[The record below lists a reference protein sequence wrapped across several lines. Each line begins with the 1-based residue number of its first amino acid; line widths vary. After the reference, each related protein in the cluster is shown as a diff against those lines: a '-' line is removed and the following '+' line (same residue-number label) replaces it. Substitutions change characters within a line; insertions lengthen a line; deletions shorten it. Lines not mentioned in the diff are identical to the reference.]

1 MSRALRDY
9 KGESMK
15 GLDKSFKEAAL
26 AIIAAE
32 NGIISPQ
39 KLVHIFSDWVN
50 APGTSIRKKLADALP
65 PENKALM
72 DLLGQEEAE
81 DQGDKSHHDSVE
93 VLIQSVNRIKEET
106 RMAVQPEKETTD
118 NSSDRL
124 ITDESPGRYIVQ
136 GEVARGGAGRVL
148 ITLDRHLGREIAM
161 KELLLDLK
169 DKRDGKKSMDPHTVS
184 LRNRFLRE
192 ARVTG
197 QLEHPSI
204 VPVYEIGKHPDG
216 IFYYTM
222 RMVKGQTLSKA
233 IKKSVDL
240 EDRLE
245 MFHHFYNIC
254 NAVAYAHSKGVI
266 NRDLKPSNVMIGE
279 FGETVVLD
287 WGLAKVKG
295 QLDSGAETLQSGLRL
310 FLNADVGKTVVGYAI
325 GTPSYMP
332 PEQARGK
339 VDEID
344 ETSDIY
350 SLGAILYQL
359 LTGRPPFRGKTA
371 TEILRKVVD
380 KMPVPAVKIEPEAP
394 PELSAIAQKAMS
406 KKKSDR
412 YSSASELIDELNRYM
427 AGGKVK
433 GYEYSSFELFGK
445 FAKKN
450 RAVLI
455 SSVLIFIVLLVSTFT
470 IAWYYDR
477 EVKAKRNAQREKIVS
492 QFRAA
497 QAYNEKA
504 ARLESS
510 KQYLSSRVYAAASLY
525 YNPANPKS
533 PEFSKW
539 FRKNM
544 PEGDIL
550 LADAASKFYHR
561 HFHRGAVLEKT
572 HNLKCNISAMEATN
586 DNSQLFSGCINGD
599 IIVTDL
605 EKLRQVKTIPVRTDI
620 LDISFSKDG
629 KKAAFAGSNGILFS
643 YDMENDELSTL
654 LESTYS
660 FLCASFSP
668 DGKMVVTS
676 KGDDTLSLVDLETR
690 KEKQMTGHASSVND
704 AIFLSND
711 SIVSCGSDKTLRLWS
726 KWGTERQKI
735 SIGSEVRTLA
745 LSPDG
750 KTLLAGTENGV
761 IHILET
767 ETLREIK
774 KMTHHRSPVMSIH
787 FSSDNSQII
796 SSEKDRKTV
805 VWDAEKHEPL
815 FTLEGHKR
823 RVSGSTILQDGKHII
838 TAGTE
843 GTIRVWARHGR
854 KEITKL
860 RLGASVIQEG
870 ALSKSGWISAVTG
883 RRSIKSINRSGEPG
897 TQIKTEVPIFD
908 TDISPGGEFIV
919 TGGWNTDVDIYNV
932 KTGKKEFVL
941 KGNKN
946 AVTGVRFLNSGQHV
960 ISGGKDGSVRLFN
973 INEEEAEGAFDLEK
987 GSITKIALSSD
998 DRLIAAS
1005 DSIGNISIIS
1015 IPSMH
1020 RTKTIRIPEKDVILS
1035 LNFSSDNKVIYAG
1048 TQEKKVLKID
1058 IATEK
1063 TSEFRGHN
1071 GAIVKT
1077 ALSKNGKFLAT
1088 GSNNLSVK
1096 LWKTKDNKPVL
1107 TIPTSKTPGCLFFTE
1122 DSEHLGICDGCTIRF
1137 FPVKSPDMNMTPLEL
1152 LEKMEK
1158 ESGMKLKDFYL
1169 EAGQ

>member
-1 MSRALRDY
+1 MQ
-9 KGESMK
+9 
-15 GLDKSFKEAAL
+15 GLEKSFKEAAL

-50 APGTSIRKKLADALP
+50 APGTSIKEKLSDALP

-72 DLLGQEEAE
+72 DLLGPEEAQ
-81 DQGDKSHHDSVE
+81 DHNHHDSIE
-93 VLIQSVNRIKEET
+93 ILIQSVNRIKEET
-106 RMAVQPEKETTD
+106 KMAIVPSTEKTD

-124 ITDESPGRYIVQ
+124 ITDESPGRYAVQ

-216 IFYYTM
+216 VFYYTM

-233 IKKSVDL
+233 IRKSGDL
-240 EDRLE
+240 EERLDLL
-245 MFHHFYNIC
+245 HHFYNVC

-295 QLDSGAETLQSGLRL
+295 QLDSGAETIQTGLRL
-310 FLNADVGKTVVGYAI
+310 FLNADVGKTVVGFAI

-380 KMPVPAVKIEPEAP
+380 KAPLPAIKVEPEVP
-394 PELSAIAQKAMS
+394 PELSAIAEKAMS
-406 KKKSDR
+406 KEKSDR
-412 YSSASELIDELNRYM
+412 YASATELIDELNSYM
-427 AGGKVK
+427 SGGKVK

-450 RAVLI
+450 RTVLI
-455 SSVLIFIVLLVSTFT
+455 SSVLIFLVLLASTFT
-470 IAWYYDR
+470 IAWYYNS
-477 EVKAKRNAQREKIVS
+477 EVKAKRAAQKDKTVS
-492 QFRAA
+492 QFRTA
-497 QAYNEKA
+497 QAFNEKA

-525 YNPANPKS
+525 FNPANPKS

-539 FRKNM
+539 FRANM
-544 PEGDIL
+544 PQGDIL
-550 LADAASKFYHR
+550 LSDAASKFYHR

-572 HNLKCNISAMEATN
+572 HDLKCKVSSMEATN
-586 DNSQLFSGCINGD
+586 DNSQLFSSCVNGD
-599 IIVTDL
+599 VIVTSFENL
-605 EKLRQVKTIPVRTDI
+605 EKVKTIPVRTEI

-629 KKAAFAGSNGILFS
+629 KKAVFAGSNGILFS
-643 YDMENDELSTL
+643 YDIENDELSTM

-668 DGKMVVTS
+668 DGSMVVTS
-676 KGDDTLSLVDLETR
+676 KGDDSLSFVDLKTR
-690 KEKQMTGHASSVND
+690 YELKVTGHMSTVND
-704 AIFLSND
+704 AIFISND
-711 SIVSCGSDKTLRLWS
+711 RIVSCGSDKTLRLWS
-726 KWGTERQKI
+726 KWGTEKLKI
-735 SIGSEVRTLA
+735 DLDSEVRTLA

-750 KTLLAGTENGV
+750 KTLLAGTENGT
-761 IHILET
+761 IHVFDPT
-767 ETLREIK
+767 DLREIR
-774 KMTHHRSPVMSIH
+774 KMTLHKSPVVSIH
-787 FSSDNSQII
+787 FSSDNTLII
-796 SSEKDRKTV
+796 SSEKDRQTV
-805 VWDAEKHEPL
+805 VWDSKKYEPL
-815 FTLEGHKR
+815 FTLEGHQR
-823 RVSGSTILQDGKHII
+823 TITGSTILKDGQHII
-838 TAGTE
+838 TAGAE
-843 GTIRVWARHGR
+843 GIIRVWKIHE
-854 KEITKL
+854 KKKIEKIN
-860 RLGASVIQEG
+860 LGSSLIQAG
-870 ALSKSGWISAVTG
+870 ALSKSGWIAAVTG
-883 RRSIKSINRSGEPG
+883 SRALKSVNRLGKTGTTIN
-897 TQIKTEVPIFD
+897 TEVPIFD
-908 TDISPGGEFIV
+908 TDINPNGDYIAI
-919 TGGWNTDVDIYNV
+919 GGWSTDIDIFNT
-932 KTGKKEFVL
+932 KTGEKEFTL
-941 KGNKN
+941 IGNKN
-946 AVTGVRFLNSGQHV
+946 AVTAVRFLSSGQHIV
-960 ISGGKDGSVRLFN
+960 SGGKDGTVRLYN
-973 INEEEAEGAFDLEK
+973 INEEDDEGVFKLEK
-987 GSITKIALSSD
+987 GSINRIALSND
-998 DRLIAAS
+998 DRLVAAS
-1005 DSIGNISIIS
+1005 NDQGKINIIS
-1015 IPSMH
+1015 IPEMDSVQ
-1020 RTKTIRIPEKDVILS
+1020 TITPEKGTVVLGLSFSSANNEIFVGTQNKTILRYDLKTGKLS
-1035 LNFSSDNKVIYAG
+1035 
-1048 TQEKKVLKID
+1048 KISGH
-1058 IATEK
+1058 IGAVVK
-1063 TSEFRGHN
+1063 TS
-1071 GAIVKT
+1071 T
-1077 ALSKNGKFLAT
+1077 SKNGKYFAT
-1088 GSNNLSVK
+1088 ASNDLSVK
-1096 LWKTKDNKPVL
+1096 LWNTKDSKPLL

-1122 DSEHLGICDGCTIRF
+1122 DSEFIGICDSGQIKF
-1137 FPVKSPDMNMTPLEL
+1137 FPVRSPDMKITPLEL
-1152 LEKMEK
+1152 LRKMEK

>member
-1 MSRALRDY
+1 
-9 KGESMK
+9 MK
-15 GLDKSFKEAAL
+15 GLEKSFKEAAL

-50 APGTSIRKKLADALP
+50 APGTSIKQKLADALP

-72 DLLGQEEAE
+72 DLLGDEEAADLNHGE
-81 DQGDKSHHDSVE
+81 SINI
-93 VLIQSVNRIKEET
+93 LIDSVNRLKEET
-106 RMAVQPEKETTD
+106 KMAVQPATEDTD

-124 ITDESPGRYIVQ
+124 ITDESPGRYVVQ

-216 IFYYTM
+216 VFYYTM

-233 IKKSVDL
+233 IKKAMEL
-240 EDRLE
+240 ENRIELLQ
-245 MFHHFYNIC
+245 HFYNIC

-295 QLDSGAETLQSGLRL
+295 QLDAGAETIQSGLRL

-350 SLGAILYQL
+350 SLGAILYQI
-359 LTGRPPFRGKTA
+359 LTGRPPFRGKSA
-371 TEILRKVVD
+371 TEIIRKVVD
-380 KMPVPAVKIEPEAP
+380 KMPVPAIKLEPTAP

-412 YSSASELIDELNRYM
+412 YSSVTELIEELNSFM
-427 AGGKVK
+427 TGGKVK
-433 GYEYSSFELFGK
+433 GYEYSSLELFGK

-455 SSVLIFIVLLVSTFT
+455 SSVLIFFVLLASTFT
-470 IAWYYDR
+470 IAWYYER
-477 EVKAKRNAQREKIVS
+477 EVQAKKTAQKEKTVS
-492 QFRAA
+492 QFRTA
-497 QAYNEKA
+497 QAFNEKA

-525 YNPANPKS
+525 FNPANPKS
-533 PEFSKW
+533 PEYSKW

-544 PEGDIL
+544 PEGDLL

-561 HFHRGAVLEKT
+561 HFHRGAVLDKT
-572 HNLKCNISAMEATN
+572 YDLKCKVSSMEATN
-586 DNSQLFSGCINGD
+586 DNRYLFSGCVDGNV
-599 IIVTDL
+599 IVTNM
-605 EKLRQVKTIPVRTDI
+605 ENFRKVKTIPVGTEI

-629 KKAAFAGSNGILFS
+629 RQALFAGSNGILFS
-643 YDMENDELSTL
+643 YDMETEKLSNI

-660 FLCASFSP
+660 FNCASFSP
-668 DGKMVVTS
+668 DGSMVVTS
-676 KGDDTLSLVDLETR
+676 KGGDTVSILYLNSK
-690 KEKQMTGHASSVND
+690 KEKHIFGHQSTIND
-704 AIFLSND
+704 ALFISD
-711 SIVSCGSDKTLRLWS
+711 SRFVSCGSDKTLRSWS
-726 KWGTERQKI
+726 IWGTERAVKDLDT
-735 SIGSEVRTLA
+735 EVLTLA

-750 KTLLAGTENGV
+750 KTLLAGTENGTIYV
-761 IHILET
+761 LEPIS
-767 ETLREIK
+767 LRELK
-774 KMTHHRSPVMSIH
+774 KINHHRSPVVSIH
-787 FSSDNSQII
+787 FSSDNTLII

-805 VWDAEKHEPL
+805 VWDSKKYEPL
-815 FTLEGHKR
+815 FTLEGHSR
-823 RVSGSTILQDGKHII
+823 TVTGSTVLQDGDHII
-838 TAGTE
+838 TAGEE
-843 GTIRVWARHGR
+843 GIVRVWKRHGR
-854 KEITKL
+854 KEIE
-860 RLGASVIQEG
+860 RLNIGSSIIKNGAFSKSNWASV
-870 ALSKSGWISAVTG
+870 VTG
-883 RRSIKSINRSGEPG
+883 TRTLNSMSRSGERG
-897 TQIKTEVPIFD
+897 AEIRTEVPIFD
-908 TDISPGGEFIV
+908 IDIDPSGNYV
-919 TGGWNTDVDIYNV
+919 VSGGWNTDVDIFNV
-932 KTGKKEFVL
+932 RTGKKEFVL

-946 AVTGVRFLNSGQHV
+946 AVTGVRFLSSGQHV
-960 ISGGKDGSVRLFN
+960 LTGGKDGTVRLYN
-973 INEEEAEGAFDLEK
+973 MNEDQPEEVFKLNS
-987 GSITKIALSSD
+987 GSITRMALSNDDKLAAVSD
-998 DRLIAAS
+998 DKGKIDIIAV
-1005 DSIGNISIIS
+1005 
-1015 IPSMH
+1015 PSMDKV
-1020 RTKTIRIPEKDVILS
+1020 RTIIPEKKIIVLS
-1035 LNFSSDNKVIYAG
+1035 LNFSSDSNEIFVG
-1048 TQEKKVLKID
+1048 TQNKTVIRYDLKTGESYELKGHTGAVLK
-1058 IATEK
+1058 
-1063 TSEFRGHN
+1063 
-1071 GAIVKT
+1071 T
-1077 ALSKNGKFLAT
+1077 AASKNGKFLAT
-1088 GSNNLSVK
+1088 GSNDLSVK
-1096 LWKTKDNKPVL
+1096 LWKTKDQKPVL
-1107 TIPTSKTPGCLFFTE
+1107 TIPTSKIPGCLFFTE
-1122 DSEHLGICDGCTIRF
+1122 NSEHIGICDGGQIKF
-1137 FPVKSPDMNMTPLEL
+1137 FPVKSPDMNMMPIEL
-1152 LEKMEK
+1152 LRKMEK

-1169 EAGQ
+1169 EAGK

>member
-1 MSRALRDY
+1 MQ
-9 KGESMK
+9 
-15 GLDKSFKEAAL
+15 GLEKSFKEAAL

-50 APGTSIRKKLADALP
+50 APGTSIKEKLSDALP

-72 DLLGQEEAE
+72 DLLGTEEAE
-81 DQGDKSHHDSVE
+81 DQNHHDSID

-106 RMAVQPEKETTD
+106 RMAFVPSTEKTD

-124 ITDESPGRYIVQ
+124 ITDESPGRYAVQ

-216 IFYYTM
+216 VFYYTM

-233 IKKSVDL
+233 IRKSGDL
-240 EDRLE
+240 EERLDLL
-245 MFHHFYNIC
+245 HHFYNVC

-295 QLDSGAETLQSGLRL
+295 QLDSGAETIQTGLRL
-310 FLNADVGKTVVGYAI
+310 FLNADVGKTVVGFAI

-380 KMPVPAVKIEPEAP
+380 KAPAPAADIEPEAP

-406 KKKSDR
+406 KEKSDR
-412 YSSASELIDELNRYM
+412 YASATELIDELNSYM
-427 AGGKVK
+427 SGGKVK
-433 GYEYSSFELFGK
+433 VYEYSSFELFGK

-450 RAVLI
+450 RTVLI
-455 SSVLIFIVLLVSTFT
+455 SSALIFLVLLASTFT
-470 IAWYYDR
+470 IAWYYNS
-477 EVKAKRNAQREKIVS
+477 EVKAKLAAQKDKTVS
-492 QFRAA
+492 QFRTA
-497 QAYNEKA
+497 QAFNEKA

-525 YNPANPKS
+525 FNPANPKS
-533 PEFSKW
+533 PEYSKW
-539 FRKNM
+539 FRASM
-544 PEGDIL
+544 PQGDIL
-550 LADAASKFYHR
+550 LSDAASKFYHR
-561 HFHRGAVLEKT
+561 HFHRGSVLEKT
-572 HNLKCNISAMEATN
+572 YDLKCKVSSMEATN
-586 DNSQLFSGCINGD
+586 DNSQLFSSCVTGD
-599 IIVTDL
+599 VIVTSFEDL
-605 EKLRQVKTIPVRTDI
+605 KKVKTIPVRTEI

-629 KKAAFAGSNGILFS
+629 EKAVFAGLNGILFS
-643 YDMENDELSTL
+643 YDMENDELSTI

-668 DGKMVVTS
+668 DGSMVVTS
-676 KGDDTLSLVDLETR
+676 KGDDSLSLVDLKTR
-690 KEKQMTGHASSVND
+690 YELKVVGHRSTVND
-704 AIFLSND
+704 AIFISND
-711 SIVSCGSDKTLRLWS
+711 RIVSCGSDKTLRLWS
-726 KWGTERQKI
+726 KWGTEKLKI
-735 SIGSEVRTLA
+735 DLESEVRTLA

-750 KTLLAGTENGV
+750 KTLLAGTENGTIYV
-761 IHILET
+761 FDPT
-767 ETLREIK
+767 DLREIK
-774 KMTHHRSPVMSIH
+774 KMDHHKSPVVSIH
-787 FSSDNSQII
+787 FSSDNTLII
-796 SSEKDRKTV
+796 SSEKDRNTI
-805 VWDAEKHEPL
+805 VWDSKKYEPL
-815 FTLEGHKR
+815 FTLEGHQR
-823 RVSGSTILQDGKHII
+823 TVTGSTILKDGKHII
-838 TAGTE
+838 TAGAE
-843 GTIRVWARHGR
+843 GIIRVWKIHE
-854 KEITKL
+854 KKKIEKIKL
-860 RLGASVIQEG
+860 GSSVIQAG
-870 ALSKSGWISAVTG
+870 ALSKSGWIAAVTG
-883 RRSIKSINRSGEPG
+883 SRTLKSVNRSGEIG
-897 TQIKTEVPIFD
+897 TRIKTEVPIFD
-908 TDISPGGEFIV
+908 TDINTNGDYIV
-919 TGGWNTDVDIYNV
+919 TGGWNTDIDIFDT
-932 KTGKKEFVL
+932 KTGEKEFTL
-941 KGNKN
+941 IGNKN
-946 AVTGVRFLNSGQHV
+946 AVTAVRFLSNGQQIV
-960 ISGGKDGSVRLFN
+960 SGGKDGTVRLYN
-973 INEEEAEGAFDLEK
+973 INEEDDEGAFKLEK
-987 GSITKIALSSD
+987 GSINRIALSND
-998 DRLIAAS
+998 DRLVAAS
-1005 DSIGNISIIS
+1005 NDQGGINIIS
-1015 IPSMH
+1015 IPEMNNLQ
-1020 RTKTIRIPEKDVILS
+1020 TITLDEKTVILD
-1035 LNFSSDNKVIYAG
+1035 LAFSSDNKEIFVG
-1048 TQEKKVLKID
+1048 TQNKTVLRYDLKTGKLSKINGH
-1058 IATEK
+1058 IGAVIK
-1063 TSEFRGHN
+1063 TSTS
-1071 GAIVKT
+1071 I
-1077 ALSKNGKFLAT
+1077 NGKYFAT
-1088 GSNNLSVK
+1088 ASNDLSVK
-1096 LWKTKDNKPVL
+1096 LWNTKDSKPIL
-1107 TIPTSKTPGCLFFTE
+1107 TIPTSKTAGCLFFTD
-1122 DSEHLGICDGCTIRF
+1122 DSEYIGICDSGQIKF
-1137 FPVKSPDMNMTPLEL
+1137 FPVRSPDMKITPLEL
-1152 LEKMEK
+1152 LRKMEK

>member
-1 MSRALRDY
+1 
-9 KGESMK
+9 MK
-15 GLDKSFKEAAL
+15 GLEKSFKEAAL

-50 APGTSIRKKLADALP
+50 SPGTSIRKKLSDALP

-72 DLLGQEEAE
+72 DLLGKEEAE
-81 DQGDKSHHDSVE
+81 NQTHNDSIE

-106 RMAVQPEKETTD
+106 RMAVQPDTEETD

-124 ITDESPGRYIVQ
+124 ITDESPGRYFVQ
-136 GEVARGGAGRVL
+136 GELARGGAGRVL
-148 ITLDRHLGREIAM
+148 ITLDRHLGREVAM

-233 IKKSVDL
+233 IKRAVDL
-240 EDRLE
+240 EDRMDL
-245 MFHHFYNIC
+245 FHHFYNIC

-295 QLDSGAETLQSGLRL
+295 QLDSGAETIQTGLRL

-332 PEQARGK
+332 PEQAKGK

-350 SLGAILYQL
+350 SLGAILYQI

-380 KMPVPAVKIEPEAP
+380 KVPVPAVKIEPEAP

-406 KKKSDR
+406 KKKNDR
-412 YSSASELIDELNRYM
+412 YSSATELIEELNRYM
-427 AGGKVK
+427 SGGKVK

-455 SSVLIFIVLLVSTFT
+455 SSILIFLVLLASTFT

-477 EVKAKRNAQREKIVS
+477 EVKAKKTAQREKTVS
-492 QFRAA
+492 QFRTA
-497 QAYNEKA
+497 QAFNEKA

-510 KQYLSSRVYAAASLY
+510 KQYLSSRIYAAASLY
-525 YNPANPKS
+525 FNPANPKS
-533 PEFSKW
+533 PEYSKW
-539 FRKNM
+539 FRNNM
-544 PEGDIL
+544 PEGDLL

-561 HFHRGAVLEKT
+561 HFHRGAVLDKT
-572 HNLKCNISAMEATN
+572 YDLKCKVSSMEATI
-586 DNSQLFSGCINGD
+586 DNRFLYSGCVNGD
-599 IIVTDL
+599 ILVTNL
-605 EKLRQVKTIPVRTDI
+605 ENLRKVKTIPAGTEI
-620 LDISFSKDG
+620 LDIAFSKDG
-629 KKAAFAGSNGILFS
+629 KKAAFAGSNGLLFS
-643 YDMENDELSTL
+643 YDMESGKLSNL

-660 FLCASFSP
+660 FNCASFSP
-668 DGKMVVTS
+668 DGSMVVTS
-676 KGDDTLSLVDLETR
+676 KGGDTVSIINLKSG
-690 KEKQMTGHASSVND
+690 KEKIIFGHKSTIND
-704 AIFLSND
+704 AVFISD
-711 SIVSCGSDKTLRLWS
+711 SRFVSCGSDRTLRSWS
-726 KWGTERQKI
+726 IWGTERAKVDLDT
-735 SIGSEVRTLA
+735 EVLTLA

-750 KTLLAGTENGV
+750 KTLLAGTESGTIYV
-761 IHILET
+761 YEP
-767 ETLREIK
+767 ESLREIK
-774 KMTHHRSPVMSIH
+774 KIIHHRSPVVSLH
-787 FSSDNSQII
+787 FSSDNALVI

-805 VWDAEKHEPL
+805 VWDAKKFEPL
-815 FTLEGHKR
+815 FTLEGHR
-823 RVSGSTILQDGKHII
+823 RTVTGSTVLQDGNHII
-838 TAGTE
+838 TAGEE
-843 GTIRVWARHGR
+843 GIIRVWKRHGR
-854 KEITKL
+854 KEIKKL
-860 RLGASVIQEG
+860 KLGSSVIQNG
-870 ALSKSGWISAVTG
+870 SLSKSGWIAAVTG
-883 RRSIKSINRSGEPG
+883 SRTLKNISITGEKG
-897 TQIKTEVPIFD
+897 AEIRTDVPIFD
-908 TDISPGGEFIV
+908 VDIDPSGSYV
-919 TGGWNTDVDIYNV
+919 VSGGWNREVDIFDI

-946 AVTGVRFLNSGQHV
+946 AVSGVKFLSSGQHIV
-960 ISGGKDGSVRLFN
+960 TGGKDGSVRLYN
-973 INEEEAEGAFDLEK
+973 INEEKAEAVFNLNR
-987 GSITKIALSSD
+987 GSITKMALSGNDKMVAVAD
-998 DRLIAAS
+998 DEGI
-1005 DSIGNISIIS
+1005 INIIS
-1015 IPSMH
+1015 IPSMNKI
-1020 RTKTIRIPEKDVILS
+1020 KTIVPSEKTIILS
-1035 LNFSSDNKVIYAG
+1035 LSFSTDNKEIFAG
-1048 TQEKKVLKID
+1048 TQN
-1058 IATEK
+1058 K
-1063 TSEFRGHN
+1063 TVIRHNIETGESSEFHGHT
-1071 GAIVKT
+1071 GSVVKT
-1077 ALSKNGKFLAT
+1077 AASKDGKILAT
-1088 GSNNLSVK
+1088 GSNDLSVK
-1096 LWKTKDNKPVL
+1096 LWKTKDSKPLL

-1122 DSEHLGICDGCTIRF
+1122 NSENIGICDSGQIKF

-1152 LEKMEK
+1152 LRKMEK

-1169 EAGQ
+1169 EAGK